1 MTRDWCDMTQ
11 SSWTWSS
18 ILTTDQKSN
27 QTMMMMMMLPV
38 TIRLV
43 QLFLFVL
50 LRRLDD
56 NLQVLILEDEWDL

>member
-1 MTRDWCDMTQ
+1 
-11 SSWTWSS
+11 
-18 ILTTDQKSN
+18 
-27 QTMMMMMMLPV
+27 MMMMMMLPV

-43 QLFLFVL
+43 QLFLLIL